1 MFIERNGPETP
12 GPLPKRGTRHDHHH
26 RPVRPGQGH
35 HPHRRLRRRLAPR
48 CRRRPHKA
56 VSQGTTALSSATG
69 LTGHI
74 LAAKSRDIRLPG
86 KTAAELADHVLPALT
101 AAMTCLASQPGE
113 AANFRDTILV
123 AIEAATRSGKAAPT
137 PAVTAMAGK
146 IAAALD
152 S

>member
-1 MFIERNGPETP
+1 MTTTIALTDQDKATIRTAAYGAVS
-12 GPLPKRGTRHDHHH
+12 L
-26 RPVRPGQGH
+26 
-35 HPHRRLRRRLAPR
+35 LAAAGA
-48 CRRRPHKA
+48 PHKA